1 MIKILK
7 YGEVAPEEIFSR
19 VEPVVDVTG
28 IVTEIIGNVR
38 KNGDKALYEYCEK
51 FDKAK
56 LTSLQV
62 TKAEIDEAAASV
74 GEDFLR
80 ILRTAADNIRKF
92 VVSAGNAKRK
102 KLPIPIGTGSFCFDN
117 PTDYPPKSSK

>member
-7 YGEVAPEEIFSR
+7 YGEVAPEEVFSR
-19 VEPVVDVTG
+19 VEPVVDVAG

-38 KNGDKALYEYCEK
+38 KNGDKALFEYCEK

-56 LTSLQV
+56 LTTLQV
-62 TKAEIDEAAASV
+62 TKEEIDEAAASV

-80 ILRTAADNIRKF
+80 ILRTAAENIRKF
-92 VVSAGNAKRK
+92 HQKQVRNSFK
-102 KLPIPIGTGSFCFDN
+102 IGRASCRERV
-117 PTDYPPKSSK
+117 